1 MTTYKGRALK
11 SQPTEAELA
20 KERWRLEALARHIE
34 AGGSRFDEFNPD
46 YGKDD
51 GRGDEDHPDSGWCEA
66 FNRSQ
71 RGET

>member
-1 MTTYKGRALK
+1 MTLYKGRA
-11 SQPTEAELA
+11 QNQTEKQREEWKAYA
-20 KERWRLEALARHIE
+20 RALHIE

-51 GRGDEDHPDSGWCEA
+51 GRGDEPAPDSGWVEG

-71 RGET
+71 RGES